1 MQLVYN
7 ECKDNYTIC
16 EFESANDTRFQ
27 IFDFLLEKCG
37 VTSQS
42 DNGPIT
48 TESTNSNND
57 GTQGNENN
65 EQNTD
70 VNNDAKPNTE
80 KGARRKRGK
89 IFSYCNFS
97 YLKNVVL
104 FFPWKLIRNFDNS
117 NSQISIAFGEER
129 PTGEPNTGPG
139 GPEGPGGEPPPDN
152 YGEQTEA
159 AAAEAE
165 FLSQYMGL
173 SENVR
178 QKIGHDFS
186 DFIKSCTFRG
196 STCLDSKYI
205 FET

>member
-1 MQLVYN
+1 M
-7 ECKDNYTIC
+7 
-16 EFESANDTRFQ
+16 FFQ
-27 IFDFLLEKCG
+27 SK
-37 VTSQS
+37 
-42 DNGPIT
+42 
-48 TESTNSNND
+48 
-57 GTQGNENN
+57 
-65 EQNTD
+65 
-70 VNNDAKPNTE
+70 
-80 KGARRKRGK
+80 
-89 IFSYCNFS
+89 
-97 YLKNVVL
+97 L
-104 FFPWKLIRNFDNS
+104 FHDYDRS
-117 NSQISIAFGEER
+117 NSQIPLAFGEER
-129 PTGEPNTGPG
+129 PTGEPNAGPG